1 MWEGWKGCTRS
12 PPGCGR
18 PPPVLT
24 GCVRASHAFHTRR
37 RHSGVACGKGGKGV
51 RAPIHLPHQAHRT
64 RSARGRAFHAS
75 HRTPPRFLPHSGPQT
90 RGTTPPAAGRRRRK
104 PKPAAN
110 PPGLRHRRITD
121 VPCLTPL
128 HSHGESTARM
138 TAAAQR
144 SRNCR
149 VRIVMV
155 PGGQPPTGTMGPARG
170 SGRPSS
176 KEELGIRPVAV
187 DSMRAAP
194 TGSRQD
200 ESPLGP
206 TRPRYRSRR
215 QRWRV
220 DGRFRYPRGDHAG
233 RRVSLNPLPDAI
245 TRGLGRYAAPGSLQR
260 RCSTPDEGQ
269 DDGTEVRAIPPG
281 TCSTPP

>member
-128 HSHGESTARM
+128 HSHGESTGRAGQHRGQRPRNSHRQPRKSAGTAWNAGVHTGIARERE
-138 TAAAQR
+138 TRTDGAASSPVRVPPAPIPDGATTYRFPLPGAADAASGTPAWRPAGQGPSHREQVPEDGEPHRHRDAQR
-144 SRNCR
+144 
-149 VRIVMV
+149 
-155 PGGQPPTGTMGPARG
+155 
-170 SGRPSS
+170 
-176 KEELGIRPVAV
+176 
-187 DSMRAAP
+187 AP
-194 TGSRQD
+194 Y
-200 ESPLGP
+200 EP
-206 TRPRYRSRR
+206 
-215 QRWRV
+215 
-220 DGRFRYPRGDHAG
+220 
-233 RRVSLNPLPDAI
+233 
-245 TRGLGRYAAPGSLQR
+245 
-260 RCSTPDEGQ
+260 
-269 DDGTEVRAIPPG
+269 
-281 TCSTPP
+281 

>member
-128 HSHGESTARM
+128 HSHGESTGRTDRRSLACAPSGLSASRA
-138 TAAAQR
+138 TAFSQQLAGGPAFPCLPRSVGKTVAVRLSYHENYGKRTGHDPAAA
-144 SRNCR
+144 
-149 VRIVMV
+149 
-155 PGGQPPTGTMGPARG
+155 PA
-170 SGRPSS
+170 
-176 KEELGIRPVAV
+176 GIRP
-187 DSMRAAP
+187 P
-194 TGSRQD
+194 PQHGSDLR
-200 ESPLGP
+200 
-206 TRPRYRSRR
+206 
-215 QRWRV
+215 
-220 DGRFRYPRGDHAG
+220 GR
-233 RRVSLNPLPDAI
+233 
-245 TRGLGRYAAPGSLQR
+245 
-260 RCSTPDEGQ
+260 
-269 DDGTEVRAIPPG
+269 
-281 TCSTPP
+281 